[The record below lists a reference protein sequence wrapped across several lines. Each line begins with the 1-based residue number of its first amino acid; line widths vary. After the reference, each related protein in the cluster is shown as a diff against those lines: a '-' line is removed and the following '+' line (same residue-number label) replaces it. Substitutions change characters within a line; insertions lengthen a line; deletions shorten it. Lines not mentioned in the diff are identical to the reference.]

1 MSARTL
7 AFHFDF
13 LSPYAYLA
21 WCRVHVLAEPY
32 GVAVRPVPTLLAALL
47 ADGGMKGPAEVP
59 KKRAYLY
66 KNAYRLAQGLGVP
79 FGLPPAHPFRPVL
92 ALRLAG
98 LDMPE
103 DERRRVIDALFAGSW
118 GGGGVALDD
127 RDAVRECLDRAS
139 LNGGALVERAETD
152 EAKARLREVTQAALD
167 AGIFGV
173 PTLVVD
179 GEVFWG
185 FDAFEHVKAAL
196 EGRDPFAH
204 GGVDATPWERLG
216 ATARRS

>member
-1 MSARTL
+1 MSERTL

-21 WCRVHVLAEPY
+21 WCRVHALAEPY
-32 GVAVRPVPTLLAALL
+32 GVVVRPVPTLLAALL

-66 KNAYRLAQGLGVP
+66 KNAYRIAQGLGVP
-79 FGLPPAHPFRPVL
+79 FGMPPAHPFRPVL

-127 RDAVRECLDRAS
+127 REAVGAHLGRAG
-139 LNGGALVERAETD
+139 LRGAELVARAESD
-152 EAKARLREVTQAALD
+152 EAKRRLRDDTQAALD

-179 GEVFWG
+179 GEAFWG
-185 FDAFEHVKAAL
+185 FDAFDHVRAAI
-196 EGRDPFAH
+196 EGKDPFAH
-204 GGVDATPWERLG
+204 LGADATPWDRLG